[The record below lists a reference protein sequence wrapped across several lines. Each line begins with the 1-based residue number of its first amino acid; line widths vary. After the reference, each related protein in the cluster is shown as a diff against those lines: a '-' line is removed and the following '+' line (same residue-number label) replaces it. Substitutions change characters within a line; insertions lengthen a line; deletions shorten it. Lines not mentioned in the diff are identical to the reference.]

1 MGGRH
6 PDGVTDVAMSTDPA
20 DGRPV
25 ADTSPQPMPAR
36 SRPGLDLAVLLVAI
50 GAGMIA
56 ALSPAEPTG
65 SPGVD
70 AVMVGIAVGAVVLI
84 GALAR
89 PWAVIALSI
98 AALVVAVAPALL
110 ALAAVA
116 LGIAM
121 WGNRSPRHQAELFA
135 VSIGISLNVLA
146 RGELGGFLGLSALV
160 AISMAAIVLVSGLR
174 RQRRLVQRVTL
185 AVVGVLVVVATA
197 AVVGFG
203 YTVVQNRN
211 ELSAG
216 VRWAEQAVSQMESG
230 DFEAAAASFAAAADE
245 LAEAHERLSS
255 PIGAGAALIPV
266 LAQHR
271 EAAIEMSGVGGS
283 GAEVAAEALGGLD
296 LDSLRLIDGRI
307 DLVALDRLRGPFE
320 RTHRAMVEVAD
331 AATRSLRSPWLI
343 GRAEY
348 ALRDFQGSVA
358 EHLPSLDEAIQALDL
373 APRLLGV
380 DRPQTYLVL
389 MTTSAEAPGA
399 ASRVGGAAEL
409 TADDG
414 VLTLAP
420 AGAPV
425 DLEVAATSDFPR
437 TAQLVADSYAEA
449 TNHRVDGVIA
459 IDPEVLVH
467 LLDEAR
473 VDHPSATDVGL
484 DAANAASYLQAVLA
498 GSLPDPVTL
507 ALDLGPLVS
516 EGRLLVWS
524 PDPAAESLFSRVG
537 LDGTS

>member
-6 PDGVTDVAMSTDPA
+6 PDGVTGVAMSTDPA

-25 ADTSPQPMPAR
+25 ADTSPQPTPTR
-36 SRPGLDLAVLLVAI
+36 SRPGLDLVVLLVAI

-98 AALVVAVAPALL
+98 AALVVAFAPLLL

-121 WGNRSPRHQAELFA
+121 WGRRTPRHQAELFA

-160 AISMAAIVLVSGLR
+160 AISMAAIVFVSGLR
-174 RQRRLVQRVTL
+174 RQPRLMQRVTL
-185 AVVGVLVVVATA
+185 AAIGVLAVAATA
-197 AVVGFG
+197 AVIGFG
-203 YTVVQNRN
+203 FTVLQTRN

-230 DFEAAAASFAAAADE
+230 DFETAAASFAAAADE
-245 LAEAHERLSS
+245 LAEAHDRLSN
-255 PIGAGAALIPV
+255 PIGAAAALIPV

-296 LDSLRLIDGRI
+296 LESLRLIDGRI
-307 DLVALDRLRGPFE
+307 DLAALERLRGPFE

-358 EHLPSLDEAIQALDL
+358 EHLPSLDEAIEALDL

-389 MTTSAEAPGA
+389 LTTSAEAQRGEPRRRRRRAHRRRRGVGGCPGRS
-399 ASRVGGAAEL
+399 ASR
-409 TADDG
+409 
-414 VLTLAP
+414 
-420 AGAPV
+420 
-425 DLEVAATSDFPR
+425 PR
-437 TAQLVADSYAEA
+437 G
-449 TNHRVDGVIA
+449 R
-459 IDPEVLVH
+459 
-467 LLDEAR
+467 R
-473 VDHPSATDVGL
+473 DVGL
-484 DAANAASYLQAVLA
+484 PANGTARRRHLRRGDQPSCRRRHRHRSRGARASPRRGRGRPSVGNGRGARRSERGVIPPSRARWLAA
-498 GSLPDPVTL
+498 
-507 ALDLGPLVS
+507 
-516 EGRLLVWS
+516 
-524 PDPAAESLFSRVG
+524 
-537 LDGTS
+537 